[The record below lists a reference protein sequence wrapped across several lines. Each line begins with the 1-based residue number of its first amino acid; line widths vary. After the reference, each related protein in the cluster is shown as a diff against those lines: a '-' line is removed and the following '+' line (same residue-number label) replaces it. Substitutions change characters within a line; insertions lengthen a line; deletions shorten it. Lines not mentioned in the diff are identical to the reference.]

1 MQKWRRHLH
10 PGRSYREYTPF
21 WPLVCGC
28 CPDCGSLDLSQS
40 SIGDAHLRDTQF
52 AVDSFS
58 SSGSGAPP
66 PWMIRATSGAGAAAH
81 GTMRGI
87 GDCPPLFIVIVNAA
101 QTEVAVELAPAA
113 TGPAY

>member
-1 MQKWRRHLH
+1 
-10 PGRSYREYTPF
+10 
-21 WPLVCGC
+21 
-28 CPDCGSLDLSQS
+28 
-40 SIGDAHLRDTQF
+40 
-52 AVDSFS
+52 
-58 SSGSGAPP
+58 
-66 PWMIRATSGAGAAAH
+66 MIRATSGAGAAH